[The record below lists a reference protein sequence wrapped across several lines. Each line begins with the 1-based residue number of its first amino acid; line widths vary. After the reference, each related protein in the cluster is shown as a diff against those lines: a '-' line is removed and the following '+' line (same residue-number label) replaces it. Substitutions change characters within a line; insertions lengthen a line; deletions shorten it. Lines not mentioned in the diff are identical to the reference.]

1 MLPTLE
7 PGDVV
12 VIDQNP
18 DRRRSPKAGHIY
30 AVNFSPLTGDDGG
43 AIKRIDLSGGTMIV
57 SSDNT
62 DKRAHPP
69 QAFTVPDVNLLDALV
84 GEVVWTG
91 RYLGS
96 GKKADVRN
104 MKRKRVSER

>member
-1 MLPTLE
+1 
-7 PGDVV
+7 
-12 VIDQNP
+12 
-18 DRRRSPKAGHIY
+18 
-30 AVNFSPLTGDDGG
+30 
-43 AIKRIDLSGGTMIV
+43 MIV

-62 DKRAHPP
+62 DKRAYPT
-69 QAFTVPDVNLLDALV
+69 QVFDTTDVNLLDALV

-104 MKRKRVSER
+104 RAYKPIPWPPEAVVLGQVMWTGRTL

>member
-1 MLPTLE
+1 
-7 PGDVV
+7 
-12 VIDQNP
+12 
-18 DRRRSPKAGHIY
+18 
-30 AVNFSPLTGDDGG
+30 
-43 AIKRIDLSGGTMIV
+43 MIV

-62 DKRAHPP
+62 DKRAYPT
-69 QAFTVPDVNLLDALV
+69 QVFDTTDVNLLDAIV

-104 MKRKRVSER
+104 MKRKRSSA

>member
-18 DRRRSPKAGHIY
+18 DQRRSPKAGHIY
-30 AVNFSPLTGDDGG
+30 AVNFGPLTGDKGG
-43 AIKRIDLSGGTMIV
+43 AVKRIDLSGSTMIV

-62 DKRAHPP
+62 DKRAYPP
-69 QAFTVPDVNLLDALV
+69 QAFNMTDVDLLDALV

-104 MKRKRVSER
+104 LKRKRSSA